1 VQPSATANAAP
12 VDEETVAT
20 LIAISGKPRDLCIR
34 ALQAANGNPDVAFEF
49 LTMGIPSGQEAAA
62 FQQMAQM

>member
-1 VQPSATANAAP
+1 VN
-12 VDEETVAT
+12 EEHLST
-20 LIAISGKPRDLCIR
+20 LIAISGKPRALCER

-62 FQQMAQM
+62 MQ